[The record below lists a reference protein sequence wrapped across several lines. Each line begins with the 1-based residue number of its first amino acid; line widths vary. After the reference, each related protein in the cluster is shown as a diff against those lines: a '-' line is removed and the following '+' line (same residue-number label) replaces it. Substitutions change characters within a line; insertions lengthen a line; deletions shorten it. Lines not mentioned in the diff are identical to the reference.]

1 MNEIFDEN
9 GEIKG
14 ENTENKSEVSAS
26 ESDVVS
32 TPTEAESES
41 GERVNH
47 TDCPSESQGSAK
59 VKTKKEERI
68 EKVFKYLKKPYVAI
82 PLALV
87 FAAIVVAIFSPYFAG
102 NKQRAETN
110 CYLNEMC
117 VSNDLSLQVTS
128 AEYAD
133 SYLTESGANYSS
145 KTIIR
150 VYGAVMSDSTKSKT
164 VDSDILRLETADG
177 KEIRPKS
184 CVFTD
189 TKTIDFDRVSLYPKS
204 GVIFMAYYLVDSDVY
219 VEDCRLLFFDNA
231 IAFTER
237 PPSM

>member
-1 MNEIFDEN
+1 
-9 GEIKG
+9 
-14 ENTENKSEVSAS
+14 
-26 ESDVVS
+26 
-32 TPTEAESES
+32 
-41 GERVNH
+41 
-47 TDCPSESQGSAK
+47 
-59 VKTKKEERI
+59 
-68 EKVFKYLKKPYVAI
+68 
-82 PLALV
+82 
-87 FAAIVVAIFSPYFAG
+87 
-102 NKQRAETN
+102 
-110 CYLNEMC
+110 MC